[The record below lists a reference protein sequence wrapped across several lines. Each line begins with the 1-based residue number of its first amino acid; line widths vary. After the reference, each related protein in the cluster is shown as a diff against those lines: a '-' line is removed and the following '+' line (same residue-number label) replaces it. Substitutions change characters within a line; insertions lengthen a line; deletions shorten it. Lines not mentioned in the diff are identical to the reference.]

1 MSNSSKPK
9 PRCFRSDIQRLLLAA
24 EAGQKDDILTYSSGH
39 LGPRC
44 LNQSQP
50 HRETKQSF
58 WSMSQSLKETPNTVK
73 PQLTRA
79 KVLVYVKKKEMKE
92 CPPKFSTGTA
102 LVESEVLKSRQDKAS
117 HCSSHADRREDVSL
131 PKIVYSSSNSLPVQ
145 PRAFP
150 QKKSKYL
157 SDLEGKQ
164 HFDQEGLNNDGQLKK
179 KKQFGRKVIT
189 KQDLW
194 AGIHVAEMHERKLQ
208 KELSRLSVHSW
219 PSRDRLA
226 VFSDVFDDV
235 CEGSPVFGRILRE
248 IKTDYDLYV
257 NHLMASQSPLHDT
270 SLDTSLKDLGNGK
283 VRQMEL
289 EDAEKE
295 VFRLEQ
301 EAKTA
306 LEENKRVRNESQNVP
321 AIIGPEDSDMKNPYV
336 SGLQDSCTNN
346 LQSKRIQVLN
356 TWREIQ
362 QLEEEIK
369 EKLVS
374 SVTTTA
380 TAGHIK
386 DLKKE
391 IMRLIASNDCLETMN
406 KDLENN
412 INMVVDREKASKA
425 IRRMLWDK
433 INCDLQTESE

>member
-117 HCSSHADRREDVSL
+117 HCSSHADRRED
-131 PKIVYSSSNSLPVQ
+131 
-145 PRAFP
+145 
-150 QKKSKYL
+150 
-157 SDLEGKQ
+157 GKQ